1 MKDYLY
7 TSKSDV
13 WGFGVSLFTRHNN
26 SVSVMIDF
34 PPVVDLDVD
43 LPPGVDVGVGHPG
56 QLTLSRGHAREVR
69 ISFIKDQGSTNR
81 ATEVKIFM
89 EHSKISFTKKNMVHK
104 SALYGLLLAADSV
117 TR

>member
-13 WGFGVSLFTRHNN
+13 WGFGVSLFTNHNN

-34 PPVVDLDVD
+34 PPFVDLDVD

-69 ISFIKDQGSTNR
+69 ISFTKDHGSTNH
-81 ATEVKIFM
+81 ATKVKISM
-89 EHSKISFTKKNMVHK
+89 EHSKISFTKNHGSQISTLW
-104 SALYGLLLAADSV
+104 SAAGS
-117 TR
+117 